1 MSTINYLLS
10 LIVDLCFPPLLIT
23 MKFHLQPKEISTVPT
38 RTYGKGAFITMA
50 TKTLNNI
57 QRQIKDP
64 MINSFPQ
71 IDLML
76 SL

>member
-1 MSTINYLLS
+1 MFSSTSHNYEIS
-10 LIVDLCFPPLLIT
+10 FATKGDL
-23 MKFHLQPKEISTVPT
+23 KISTVPT

>member
-1 MSTINYLLS
+1 MFSSTSHNYEIS
-10 LIVDLCFPPLLIT
+10 FATKGDL
-23 MKFHLQPKEISTVPT
+23 KISTVL
-38 RTYGKGAFITMA
+38 YGKGAFITMA